1 MDEDWPVCEGFWEI
15 TSKSYFSKD
24 ISIFWKLVK
33 RGAGALIATVK
44 PQYVFPVAACLGV
57 DYER

>member
-1 MDEDWPVCEGFWEI
+1 MEEAWPVCEGFWEI
-15 TSKSYFSKD
+15 TLKSYFSED

-33 RGAGALIATVK
+33 GGKVLVK
-44 PQYVFPVAACLGV
+44 YVFPVAACLGV